1 MYVIFTVNIYS
12 HSIAV
17 QMQDGQCPSHGNASI
32 LICCLNYIDI
42 GGECIACQPGTMG
55 LNCTRRCPDGFYG
68 QFCVKPCDCLP
79 TQRCSKAFGC
89 VHIGRNGTRG
99 SEESDEM
106 ISLHSNS
113 CKSLEAAVISQGVV
127 IGLLFVA
134 LVSVTVHLYRLQPP
148 HNKPSGYT
156 ETHIKFEEIQLHSYE
171 AMKGNDLADV
181 ARMENM
187 NRVQQENY
195 LEPISPTRQHLVCNK
210 QKGKGQG
217 GIYEPNDP
225 RRVSS
230 AVEACPPKVAVAMES
245 FKSNTANI
253 SPMSEEKNESYTEI
267 EEKLHESD
275 QYQRDSYLD
284 VEPDIGEREN
294 YLGAA
299 ETSRNQRKNYL
310 DVIASE
316 PDQGEK
322 YLDVIESDRTDR
334 ENY

>member
-1 MYVIFTVNIYS
+1 
-12 HSIAV
+12 
-17 QMQDGQCPSHGNASI
+17 
-32 LICCLNYIDI
+32 
-42 GGECIACQPGTMG
+42 
-55 LNCTRRCPDGFYG
+55 
-68 QFCVKPCDCLP
+68 
-79 TQRCSKAFGC
+79 
-89 VHIGRNGTRG
+89 
-99 SEESDEM
+99 
-106 ISLHSNS
+106 
-113 CKSLEAAVISQGVV
+113 
-127 IGLLFVA
+127 
-134 LVSVTVHLYRLQPP
+134 
-148 HNKPSGYT
+148 
-156 ETHIKFEEIQLHSYE
+156 
-171 AMKGNDLADV
+171 MKGNDLADV

-230 AVEACPPKVAVAMES
+230 AVVACPPKVAVAMES

-284 VEPDIGEREN
+284 VEPDIDEREN

-316 PDQGEK
+316 PDQGEN